1 LHWSFDRPR
10 NWRLTFADVAL
21 LYSKAR
27 HDQTA
32 RQPVPKG
39 CNSGALW
46 GSTGRKFAGS
56 FAHFG
61 KTWHGRLCGSRY
73 FHLPPDGTHEGG
85 GSDDA
90 PNATPRA
97 GAASSMLFVPVGGFR
112 LILNRMPEPLH
123 NEFRNLARS
132 AAQSR
137 NVERKPC
144 TAVSRGPPCPIHTW
158 PGGPMAKRCAGIA
171 CGSAVVP
178 YKIPDLWD
186 RAAA

>member
-1 LHWSFDRPR
+1 MLCTRCQRPR
-10 NWRLTFADVAL
+10 DRRAAEQRDELAADH
-21 LYSKAR
+21 SITSSAR
-27 HDQTA
+27 A
-32 RQPVPKG
+32 RPIAPGRVISTPDR
-39 CNSGALW
+39 
-46 GSTGRKFAGS
+46 GS
-56 FAHFG
+56 
-61 KTWHGRLCGSRY
+61 
-73 FHLPPDGTHEGG
+73 HLPLAGHPGGISTRPQMGPKRG